1 MDFPFAERQV
11 SSNCFLREFNKD
23 VDSEITTLL
32 KHVVTAIDGE
42 TDKGKI
48 RKFIDEE
55 FLWHMDREDRYVT
68 VKSGSN
74 WKLQMDNE
82 LPVLLEMKKVYF
94 IPKFT
99 YHRIIKGST
108 KLIIEV
114 KKII

>member
-1 MDFPFAERQV
+1 MDFPFIERQV
-11 SSNCFLREFNKD
+11 SSNRFLREFNKD
-23 VDSEITTLL
+23 VDSSELI
-32 KHVVTAIDGE
+32 
-42 TDKGKI
+42 
-48 RKFIDEE
+48 
-55 FLWHMDREDRYVT
+55 WHMDREDRYVT
-68 VKSGSN
+68 VKSGSD

>member
-1 MDFPFAERQV
+1 VGFPFIERQI

-23 VDSEITTLL
+23 VDS
-32 KHVVTAIDGE
+32 GE
-42 TDKGKI
+42 
-48 RKFIDEE
+48 
-55 FLWHMDREDRYVT
+55 LVWHMDREDRYVT
-68 VKSGSN
+68 VKSGNN

-82 LPVLLEMKKVYF
+82 LPVLLETKKVYF

>member
-1 MDFPFAERQV
+1 MDFPFSERQV

-23 VDSEITTLL
+23 VDSSELI
-32 KHVVTAIDGE
+32 
-42 TDKGKI
+42 
-48 RKFIDEE
+48 
-55 FLWHMDREDRYVT
+55 WHMDREDRYVT

-74 WKLQMDNE
+74 WRLQMDNE
-82 LPVLLEMKKVYF
+82 LPVILETKKVYF

>member
-1 MDFPFAERQV
+1 MDFPFVERQV
-11 SSNCFLREFNKD
+11 SSNRFLREFNKD
-23 VDSEITTLL
+23 VDSSELI
-32 KHVVTAIDGE
+32 
-42 TDKGKI
+42 
-48 RKFIDEE
+48 
-55 FLWHMDREDRYVT
+55 WHMDREDRYVT
-68 VKSGSN
+68 VKSGSD

-99 YHRIIKGST
+99 YHRVIKGST

>member
-1 MDFPFAERQV
+1 MDFPFVERQV
-11 SSNCFLREFNKD
+11 SSNRFLREFNKD
-23 VDSEITTLL
+23 VDSSELI
-32 KHVVTAIDGE
+32 
-42 TDKGKI
+42 
-48 RKFIDEE
+48 
-55 FLWHMDREDRYVT
+55 WHMDREDRYVT
-68 VKSGSN
+68 VKSGSD

>member
-11 SSNCFLREFNKD
+11 SSNRFLREFNKD
-23 VDSEITTLL
+23 VDSSELI
-32 KHVVTAIDGE
+32 
-42 TDKGKI
+42 
-48 RKFIDEE
+48 
-55 FLWHMDREDRYVT
+55 WHMDREDRYVT

>member
-1 MDFPFAERQV
+1 MDFPFVERQV
-11 SSNCFLREFNKD
+11 SSNRFIREFNKD
-23 VDSEITTLL
+23 IDSNELI
-32 KHVVTAIDGE
+32 
-42 TDKGKI
+42 
-48 RKFIDEE
+48 
-55 FLWHMDREDRYVT
+55 WHMDREDRYVT